1 MIKYSITSKK
11 YKVISKLLP
20 ALLILLQHFF
30 HEIVSD
36 MISYFLTIVLKRT
49 IYDNDND
56 NDEMKLISN
65 KCLSYYV
72 FLS

>member
-1 MIKYSITSKK
+1 MELIMIKYSKK
-11 YKVISKLLP
+11 YKVISKVLP

-56 NDEMKLISN
+56 NDEIEIDLEQMFKL
-65 KCLSYYV
+65 
-72 FLS
+72 